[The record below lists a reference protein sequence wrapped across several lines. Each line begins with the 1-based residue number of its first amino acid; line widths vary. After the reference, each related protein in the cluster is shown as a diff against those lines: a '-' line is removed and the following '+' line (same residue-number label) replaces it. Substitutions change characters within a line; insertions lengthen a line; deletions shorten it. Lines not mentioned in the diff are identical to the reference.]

1 MQSPDIQLLN
11 VLALPGCLLLALSA
25 WFVKRHLVQSAQ
37 RYGVIFDGTNEVMLV
52 IDPGSGAIL
61 EANAAAQRF
70 YGYARGQMLRMNIAE
85 INTLP
90 PEEVRAEMQRARAH
104 ERDCFFFPH
113 RLADGNVRE
122 VEVHSSPI
130 RHGMKTVLCFFVHDI
145 TERRQHEQSLVAA
158 REAAD
163 AANRAKSEFLANM
176 SHELRTP
183 LNGVLGN
190 AQLLEMLEPTGEQ
203 QEALSAINL
212 SGSRLLSLVNDVLD
226 MSQLEAE
233 KVVLEPADFSLRKCL
248 TEVAGTQRFRI
259 AEKRLAFRLDI
270 ADEVPDALVGDE
282 RRIKQIVASLLANAV
297 KFTDEGGILLWAAL
311 RWQTGEAALIELA
324 LSDTGIGI
332 PKALADDIFKPF
344 VQAESSST
352 RRYGGSGLGLAIS
365 QRLAHLMGG
374 GISVES
380 AEGAGSTFRVLLP
393 LPLAGDAV
401 RNNLAG
407 AAPCAAPEAG
417 TNPNTLRRQA

>member
-1 MQSPDIQLLN
+1 MPNLDIQALN
-11 VLALPGCLLLALSA
+11 LLALLGSLLLVLGL
-25 WFVKRHLVQSAQ
+25 WFVNRRLVQSER

-61 EANAAAQRF
+61 EANTAAQRF
-70 YGYARGQMLRMNIAE
+70 YGYARSQMQRMHISD

-90 PEEVRAEMQRARAH
+90 PEEIRAEMQRAKAQ

-122 VEVHSSPI
+122 VEVHSAPI
-130 RHGMKTVLCFFVHDI
+130 RHAMKTVLCSFVRDI
-145 TERRQHEQSLVAA
+145 TERRQAEQSLVAA
-158 REAAD
+158 HEAAD

-183 LNGVLGN
+183 LNGMLGN
-190 AQLLEMLEPTGEQ
+190 AQLLELLEPTGEQ
-203 QEALSAINL
+203 QEALSAIKA

-226 MSQLEAE
+226 ISRLETE
-233 KVVLEPADFSLRKCL
+233 TVVLEPADFSLRKCL

-259 AEKRLAFRLDI
+259 AEKRLSFRLDI
-270 ADEVPDALVGDE
+270 ADAVPDALVGDE
-282 RRIKQIVASLLANAV
+282 RRIMQIVASLLANAV
-297 KFTDEGGILLWAAL
+297 KFTDEGGILLCAAL

-344 VQAESSST
+344 MQADSSST
-352 RRYGGSGLGLAIS
+352 RRYGGSGLGLSIS
-365 QRLAHLMGG
+365 QRLAVLMGG
-374 GISVES
+374 GVSVES

-393 LPLAGDAV
+393 LPLAGVAV
-401 RNNLAG
+401 RNSTAG
-407 AAPCAAPEAG
+407 AVLCAAPAAG
-417 TNPNTLRRQA
+417 TNPNALRRQA